1 MPVPIGD
8 ESLRVDAD
16 ASLDALIHTLTTH
29 AGRTLGIDAQACAT
43 ATVRGVDR
51 WLSAASVEAARC
63 DGAQDRHRQGPRYQ
77 ARATGEPVV
86 VPDVTAERRW
96 PVWTRA
102 CAVQGFRS
110 VGVVAGTHRD
120 VTVYLALY
128 GRGPC
133 PWDRITA
140 RATGLAEG
148 LASVVAARDEV
159 IALAQT
165 MDDLLACSRTQPLID
180 RAIGVVM
187 AQRGCDPTEAIA
199 YLKHA
204 SLDRDAREV
213 AAGLI
218 SGAMLD
224 RAPAAA
230 LPGLPSTRAGL
241 TEPV

>member
-1 MPVPIGD
+1 MHTPAGD
-8 ESLRVDAD
+8 ESVRIDAD

-29 AGRTLGIDAQACAT
+29 AGRTLGVDAQACAT

-51 WLSAASVEAARC
+51 WLSAGSVQVARC
-63 DGAQDRHRQGPRYQ
+63 DGAQDRHRQGPRYEL
-77 ARATGEPVV
+77 RATGRAVV

-96 PVWTRA
+96 PVWTHA

-110 VGVVAGTHRD
+110 AGVVAGTHRD

-128 GRGPC
+128 GPGSC
-133 PWDRITA
+133 PWHEIVA

-187 AQRGCDPTEAIA
+187 AQRGCDPSEAIA

-204 SLDRDAREV
+204 SLDGDAREV

-218 SGAMLD
+218 AGAMID
-224 RAPAAA
+224 RPAGP
-230 LPGLPSTRAGL
+230 LPGVPSTRAGL
-241 TEPV
+241 TGVA

>member
-8 ESLRVDAD
+8 ESLRIDAD

-51 WLSAASVEAARC
+51 WLSAATVQAARC
-63 DGAQDRHRQGPRYQ
+63 DGAEDRHRQGPRHEV
-77 ARATGEPVV
+77 RATGAPVV
-86 VPDVTAERRW
+86 VPDVTVERRW
-96 PVWTRA
+96 PVWTHA

-110 VGVVAGTHRD
+110 AGVVAGTHRD
-120 VTVYLALY
+120 ITVYLALY
-128 GRGPC
+128 GQGSC
-133 PWDRITA
+133 AWDRVLA
-140 RATGLAEG
+140 RASGLAEG
-148 LASVVAARDEV
+148 IASVVAARDEV

-180 RAIGVVM
+180 RAVGVVM
-187 AQRGCDPTEAIA
+187 AQRGCDPGEAIA

-218 SGAMLD
+218 AGAMVD
-224 RAPAAA
+224 RPLPTPMPTVPA
-230 LPGLPSTRAGL
+230 TRQGL
-241 TEPV
+241 TGAA

>member
-1 MPVPIGD
+1 MPVPTGD
-8 ESLRVDAD
+8 ESLRIDAD
-16 ASLDALIHTLTTH
+16 GSLDALIHTLTTH

-63 DGAQDRHRQGPRYQ
+63 DGAQDRHRQGPRYEV
-77 ARATGEPVV
+77 RATGVPVV
-86 VPDVTAERRW
+86 VPDVAAEQRW
-96 PVWTRA
+96 PVWTHA

-110 VGVVAGTHRD
+110 AGVVAGTHRD

-128 GRGPC
+128 GHGSC
-133 PWDRITA
+133 PWDEITA

-148 LASVVAARDEV
+148 VASVVAARDEV
-159 IALAQT
+159 IALSQT

-218 SGAMLD
+218 AGAMVD
-224 RAPAAA
+224 RPLATPM
-230 LPGLPSTRAGL
+230 PTVPTTREGL
-241 TEPV
+241 TGVA